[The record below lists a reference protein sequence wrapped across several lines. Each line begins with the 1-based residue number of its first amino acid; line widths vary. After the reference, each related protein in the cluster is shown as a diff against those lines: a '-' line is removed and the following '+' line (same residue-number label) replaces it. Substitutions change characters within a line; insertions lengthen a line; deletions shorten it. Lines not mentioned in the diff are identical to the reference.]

1 MSFPKEEVEALW
13 APWRVEYF
21 ALDRPLGDFFTAA
34 AESSDDAA
42 HLVVL
47 RRKSAYLMMNR
58 YPYAAGHLLA
68 VPYRKTADLSVLAGE
83 EKLELF
89 ALVEAAQK
97 MLQAVMHA
105 QGFNIGL
112 NLGVCAGAGV
122 ADHLHLHIVPRWT
135 GDHNFMAV
143 TGQTHVISEGLESL
157 YRKLIEA
164 RDALNLSAA

>member
-1 MSFPKEEVEALW
+1 MSFPKEQIEALW

-21 ALDRPLGDFFTAA
+21 ALERPLGDFFTDAA
-34 AESSDDAA
+34 QTSDDAA
-42 HLVVL
+42 HLVIM

-68 VPYRKTADLSVLAGE
+68 VPYRKTADLAALTAD

-89 ALVEAAQK
+89 SLAQD
-97 MLQAVMHA
+97 A
-105 QGFNIGL
+105 QELLRATIRAEGFNIGL

-135 GDHNFMAV
+135 GDNNFMAV
-143 TGQTHVISEGLESL
+143 TAQTRVISEGLESL
-157 YRKLIEA
+157 YRKLVQA
-164 RDALNLSAA
+164 RDALRPGT